1 MSSANLNRTSKEKNI
16 MFYQADGF
24 GRDGYIIYNNG
35 GFWKNNQ
42 IKLKDIYPR
51 KIKPIFH
58 TLFRLPP
65 PFTYHSDGSGRDTYV
80 SDHNGGLIKTFEPL
94 ARQKL
99 PKFLRNKNENILI
112 KKKIFLNMPQKR
124 YLNKIKKIENSVVN
138 RLYNDSLE
146 KINKIKSNNEY
157 TRTNSMNDIFNNKKI
172 KIRTIGGL
180 TSPIIKSEKTA
191 YNQSNE
197 NLLDY
202 NNENFY
208 KKKIFEKFDKYKN
221 ISKNNSAQ
229 NLEIFN
235 NEENKTNKKK
245 LKKIKINAN
254 YTMDDFKNKNEDI
267 YMKYNNNFNKIID
280 NDKNASIG
288 NIKLEKIR
296 RNNYRKI
303 FGNKSFDGSS
313 ITDKNNNGVKF

>member
-172 KIRTIGGL
+172 KIRTIHGL
-180 TSPIIKSEKTA
+180 TSPIIKSEKIV

-245 LKKIKINAN
+245 LKK
-254 YTMDDFKNKNEDI
+254 
-267 YMKYNNNFNKIID
+267 
-280 NDKNASIG
+280 
-288 NIKLEKIR
+288 
-296 RNNYRKI
+296 
-303 FGNKSFDGSS
+303 
-313 ITDKNNNGVKF
+313 

>member
-112 KKKIFLNMPQKR
+112 KKKIFLNMLQKR

-180 TSPIIKSEKTA
+180 TSPIIKSEKIV

-267 YMKYNNNFNKIID
+267 YMKYKNNFNKIID

-303 FGNKSFDGSS
+303 FGNKGFDGSS
-313 ITDKNNNGVKF
+313 VTDKNNNGIKI

>member
-112 KKKIFLNMPQKR
+112 KKKIFLNMLQKR

-146 KINKIKSNNEY
+146 KINKIKSNNEDI
-157 TRTNSMNDIFNNKKI
+157 RTNSMNDIFNNKKI
-172 KIRTIGGL
+172 KIRAIHGL
-180 TSPIIKSEKTA
+180 TSSIIKSEKIV

-202 NNENFY
+202 NNENFN

-254 YTMDDFKNKNEDI
+254 YTMDDFKNKTEDI
-267 YMKYNNNFNKIID
+267 FMKYKNNFNKIID

-313 ITDKNNNGVKF
+313 VTDKNNNGIKF